1 MKTIVQE
8 KVAQAVDILKEKK
21 VDLWLTFVRE
31 TVAGYDPVLPM
42 IFGQQTL
49 TWESAL
55 LISATGETICILGN
69 LDQTLA
75 EDTGAYQTIIG
86 YDQSIRPALLE
97 TVERLDPKS
106 IAINQSKDDV
116 YADGLHHG
124 MYLKLLELLAGT
136 PYEERLMS
144 AGDIIA
150 TLRGR
155 KSAAEIE
162 LLKRSIATAEEIYH
176 ETFIDLTVGQSE
188 TEIAQMMLK
197 KVADRGLT
205 TAWAENSCPG
215 VNVGPDST
223 LGHASPKDL
232 RVEPGMIVHF
242 DFGVREHGYCSDIQR
257 MVYFLDAGE
266 TQAPEPVRRAFD
278 TVIKGLTAAV
288 ASMKPGITGQEVDA
302 IARKVITDA
311 GYPEFKHATGHQVGL
326 ETHDGGTVLGPAWER
341 YGNTPFGQLEANQVY
356 AVEPTLFLEGYGV
369 IGVEEDVLVTEKG
382 GVFLSNLQTE
392 LILKPF
398 AGK

>member
-8 KVAQAVDILKEKK
+8 KVSQAVKILREKDI
-21 VDLWLTFVRE
+21 DLWLTFVRE

-42 IFGQQTL
+42 IFGKQTL

-55 LISATGETICILGN
+55 LISATGETICVLGN
-69 LDQTLA
+69 LDKTLA
-75 EDTGAYQTIIG
+75 EDTGVYETVIG
-86 YDQSIRPALLE
+86 YDQSIRPALME
-97 TVERLDPKS
+97 VIERLDPKT

-124 MYLKLLELLAGT
+124 MYLKLLDFFNGT
-136 PYEERLMS
+136 PYAEHLVS
-144 AGDIIA
+144 AGEVIA

-155 KSAAEIE
+155 KSPAEIE
-162 LLKRSIATAEEIYH
+162 LLKQSIATAEEIYA
-176 ETFIDLTVGQSE
+176 ETFKQLSIGQSE
-188 TEIAQMMLK
+188 AEIAQAMRDN
-197 KVADRGLT
+197 VAERGLT

-215 VNVGPDST
+215 VNVGPESV

-242 DFGVREHGYCSDIQR
+242 DFGVRENGYCSDIQR
-257 MVYFLDAGE
+257 MVYFLNDGE
-266 TQAPEPVRRAFD
+266 TQAPEPVQQAFD
-278 TVIKGLTAAV
+278 TIIKGLTAAV
-288 ASMKPGITGQEVDA
+288 KAMKPGITGQEVDA

-326 ETHDGGTVLGPAWER
+326 ETHDGGTILGPMWER
-341 YGNTPFGQLEANQVY
+341 YGSTPLGKLEANQVF

-369 IGVEEDVLVTEKG
+369 LGVEEDVLVTADG
-382 GVFLSNLQTE
+382 GVFLSNLQTK
-392 LILKPF
+392 LILKPYPI
-398 AGK
+398 K